1 MTLFTPS
8 LSLIFIPSLIYY
20 YICTAYV
27 LSLFPHMSH
36 FLSLTLTHMYIGD
49 SENFTMRLSLCAR
62 NVLLF
67 YHHPPPIS
75 PFSFYS
81 LSLYFLLYP
90 SFKLLSISSLLYI
103 ATTRL
108 FSLFLFDFVSSPR
121 LSEKKHHIRFFKISL
136 SISCMNV
143 WVSELGGKEGMRKN
157 QRVEEMEMKKRARKV
172 DCGQVGFPFYYKI
185 SRWVVVERKLFE
197 DIRCSVWIVY
207 MLLLVEKSILFPS
220 N

>member
-1 MTLFTPS
+1 MCYPFFHIWATFS
-8 LSLIFIPSLIYY
+8 LSL
-20 YICTAYV
+20 
-27 LSLFPHMSH
+27 SH
-36 FLSLTLTHMYIGD
+36 TCILVIRKILPCDF
-49 SENFTMRLSLCAR
+49 LCAR
-62 NVLLF
+62 ATSCYSIITHHQ
-67 YHHPPPIS
+67 YHLS
-75 PFSFYS
+75 PST

-157 QRVEEMEMKKRARKV
+157 QRVEEMEIKKRARKV

-220 N
+220 NWKQMENVKYHKWTFQVSLP